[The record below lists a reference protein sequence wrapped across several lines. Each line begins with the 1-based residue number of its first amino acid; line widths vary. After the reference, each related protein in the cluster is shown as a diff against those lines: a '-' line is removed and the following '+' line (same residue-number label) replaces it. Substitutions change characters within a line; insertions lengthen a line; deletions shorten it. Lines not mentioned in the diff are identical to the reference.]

1 MKEVV
6 LAPRFI
12 AELKAYKR
20 RLGSQNDLE
29 TLEHVIELLAD
40 DQPLPSWL
48 RDHPLHRDY
57 AGLRECHLDDD
68 WLLIYRISA
77 GQLRLLRIGS
87 HAELFGRR

>member
-1 MKEVV
+1 VKEVV
-6 LAPRFI
+6 LAPRFV
-12 AELKAYKR
+12 AELRARKR
-20 RLGSQNDLE
+20 RLGGQIDLD

-40 DQPLPSWL
+40 EQPLPGWL

-68 WLLIYRISA
+68 WLLVYRISA
-77 GQLRLLRIGS
+77 AQLRLLRIGS